1 MEAVADI
8 IEILSTFGYV
18 FILIAIPVSIYD
30 GMDRHFKKVEED
42 EFKPV
47 SHVRQDKA
55 VKIKYQIKTNNA
67 DKYAQ
72 EAYKLRAKRASN

>member
-18 FILIAIPVSIYD
+18 FILIAIPVSIYEWFEREAD
-30 GMDRHFKKVEED
+30 KKEDRLT
-42 EFKPV
+42 V
-47 SHVRQDKA
+47 SHERQDKA
-55 VKIKYQIKTNNA
+55 GKVEYQIKTNNA

>member
-18 FILIAIPVSIYD
+18 FILIAIPVGIYEWFEREAD
-30 GMDRHFKKVEED
+30 KKEDRLT
-42 EFKPV
+42 V

-55 VKIKYQIKTNNA
+55 GKIKYQIKTNNA

>member
-8 IEILSTFGYV
+8 IEILITFGYV
-18 FILIAIPVSIYD
+18 FILIAIPVSIYEWFEREAD
-30 GMDRHFKKVEED
+30 KKEDRLT
-42 EFKPV
+42 V
-47 SHVRQDKA
+47 SHERQDKA
-55 VKIKYQIKTNNA
+55 GKIKYQIKTNNA